1 MEFEYRY
8 VERTYLVRG
17 LNITILEKLKF
28 DKFGKE
34 IYDAE
39 LEQENDLKLYSK
51 HKEVILEMLE
61 KGDV

>member
-8 VERTYLVRG
+8 IERTYLVRG

-34 IYDAE
+34 IYDPE

-51 HKEVILEMLE
+51 HKEVVLEMLK
-61 KGDV
+61 KGEI

>member
-39 LEQENDLKLYSK
+39 LE
-51 HKEVILEMLE
+51 
-61 KGDV
+61 

>member
-39 LEQENDLKLYSK
+39 LEQENDLKLYYK